1 MRFVVKFVISFVGAW
16 LAAWP
21 AAADFVELENLL
33 DEPVAGLAEKLKK
46 QTVVVAVRGGA
57 RPVRP
62 WDIAQA
68 AGVEVTEALRRHNI
82 DAVRAAA
89 DPRLEKVESE
99 DHSFTAAQ
107 AESVAEIGRQ
117 VLVGVEW
124 LADDKPR
131 LKLVAF
137 STKSGKTK
145 PGKSLGA
152 IWMRV
157 LAVPE
162 AALSL
167 EKNAPAMNRAA
178 VGFAREALGTA
189 VLDGDCTRL
198 ADACLKAAGATR
210 RGIYRWG
217 RELGPR
223 EPWLPGDFIQMERVH
238 VAGPGF
244 ARYFDHHTAIVDD
257 VRGDELVVLH
267 QNAFPKGKMVQRESW
282 PISGIH
288 DGETVAYRPWDWP
301 QKSPLPP
308 ASPRRVSAPLVVRP
322 PNGKPSPP
330 VDLLHVLDPHLDRVQ
345 GVWFFDKNDLR
356 SPVEVEARL
365 QVPAKPPTS
374 YRLRMAVERLQGSE
388 MLGLGL
394 IVAGRQTMVS
404 IDGFN
409 SQFAGIHNLDGQPS
423 NHNESTKQ
431 GAFLP
436 LKKRVDLDC
445 RVRRNEIHL
454 EIDKAPVVDWR
465 GDPARLSLSPDWP
478 VPHTDWLF
486 VSAYLSEFDISSFT
500 IEPLE

>member
-1 MRFVVKFVISFVGAW
+1 MGFLVKVVITFVGVW

-21 AAADFVELENLL
+21 AEADFVELERLV
-33 DEPVAGLAEKLKK
+33 DEPVTGLAEKLKGE
-46 QTVVVAVRGGA
+46 TVVVAVRGGA
-57 RPVRP
+57 RPARP

-68 AGVEVTEALRRHNI
+68 AGVEVAEALRRHEI

-89 DPRLEKVESE
+89 DPRLEKLEIGNR
-99 DHSFTAAQ
+99 SFTAAQ
-107 AESVAEIGRQ
+107 VKSVAEIGGEA
-117 VLVGVEW
+117 LVGVEW
-124 LADDKPR
+124 LAGKKPR

-137 STKSGKTK
+137 SAKSPK
-145 PGKSLGA
+145 A
-152 IWMRV
+152 IWMQI

-167 EKNAPAMNRAA
+167 EKNVPAMNRAA
-178 VGFAREALGTA
+178 VGFARQALGTA

-198 ADACLKAAGATR
+198 ADECLKAAGTTR

-238 VAGPGF
+238 IQGPGF
-244 ARYFDHHTAIVDD
+244 VRDMGHHTAIVED
-257 VRGDELVVLH
+257 VRGDEVVVLH
-267 QNAFPKGKMVQRESW
+267 QNAFPKGKVVQRESW
-282 PISGIH
+282 PISGISG
-288 DGETVAYRPWDWP
+288 GETVAYRPWDWP
-301 QKSPLPP
+301 ATSPLPP

-345 GVWFFDKNDLR
+345 GVWFFDKGDLR

-365 QVPAKPPTS
+365 QVPAKPPKS

-388 MLGLGL
+388 MLGVGL

-445 RVRRNEIHL
+445 RVGENEIHL
-454 EIDKAPVVDWR
+454 EIDKTPVVDWR

-500 IEPLE
+500 IEPLK